1 MNPKPKYKIFNHTA
15 DLGLEILGKDEKELF
30 SNAAFA
36 IFDLIVDLH
45 NVNPIEIRRLVV
57 KGADREDLFVNYLR
71 ELLYMWN
78 GEGMLLKDF
87 SVLEI
92 DSRHLV
98 GEVKGEPFDPARHAI
113 KTEIKAVT
121 YHQVE
126 VKETKKGWKA
136 RVIFDV

>member
-1 MNPKPKYKIFNHTA
+1 MERYRVFDHTA
-15 DLGLEILGKDEKELF
+15 DLGLEIYGKDEKELF

-36 IFDLIVDLH
+36 IFDLTVDLH
-45 NVNPIEIRRLVV
+45 DVTALEVRRITVR
-57 KGADREDLFVNYLR
+57 GSDREDLLVNYLR
-71 ELLYMWN
+71 EILYMLN

-87 SVLEI
+87 SIFEI

-98 GEVKGEPFDPARHAI
+98 GEVRGEPFNPDKHSI

-121 YHQVE
+121 YHQVKVE
-126 VKETKKGWKA
+126 KNNKGWKA

>member
-1 MNPKPKYKIFNHTA
+1 MKRYKVFDHTA
-15 DLGLEILGKDEKELF
+15 DLGLEIYGKDERELF

-36 IFDLIVDLH
+36 IFDLTVDLH
-45 NVNPIEIRRLVV
+45 DVNASEVRRVSV
-57 KGADREDLFVNYLR
+57 RGSDREDLFVNYLR
-71 ELLYMWN
+71 EILYMLN

-87 SVLEI
+87 SIREI
-92 DSRHLV
+92 SSRHLV
-98 GEVKGEPFDPARHAI
+98 GEVRGEAFNPERHSI

-126 VKETKKGWKA
+126 VEKNKEGWKA